1 MENAPWIALWQ
12 DRADGVDDAVGEPLR
27 GDDDLRG
34 FGNRGDGEE
43 DVCRR
48 DDDLGTVRLET
59 EELHTQLGGVL
70 PELVGDTLEALDR
83 EAVYVG
89 ALRRGAEAKEL
100 IDIPPCTDKA

>member
-1 MENAPWIALWQ
+1 MENAPWVALWQ
-12 DRADGVDDAVGEPLR
+12 DRTDGVDDTVGKSLR
-27 GDDDLRG
+27 GYDDLRG
-34 FGNRGDGEE
+34 FGDRGDQEE

-48 DDDLGTVRLET
+48 DDDLSTVGLQA
-59 EELHTQLGGVL
+59 EELHTLLGCVL
-70 PELVGDTLEALDR
+70 SELVGDTLEALDR